1 MNQIAVQYQK
11 TLQKIKRLNIDLPSL
26 LIVKK
31 TKKDSWENIKGI
43 LPKKINTLKLQKK
56 LRNEWI

>member
-11 TLQKIKRLNIDLPSL
+11 TLQKLKHLNIDLPSL
-26 LIVKK
+26 FIVKK
-31 TKKDSWENIKGI
+31 TKKDSWEDVKGI
-43 LPKKINTLKLQKK
+43 LPKKTNALKLQKK